1 MSDENEYI
9 ENADKHRFIFKALL
23 LENADKAQPGEIVID
38 VESGTFYVKGS
49 DGKLH
54 SKAADTMAKLQEL
67 DDAGILQSALAYVN
81 NAEVYTIYKKGN
93 KIRLDESLKLSV
105 NVRYY
110 AIRGTNPDTG
120 NLEYMT
126 GNLNNGEVE
135 NSLVDVTHDTSSANS
150 AYTGTAT
157 VGVLHTPSAVVEGKP
172 YYIEMYNSDRV
183 LVSSVPAQIVEV
195 DSLNF
200 ALTPEYNCTRIEIA
214 TSQDTMDTDPQTG
227 EQRPISYIY
236 RGQSLSAL
244 EIWVSAIFANGDK
257 KLINSDLASS
267 RLVITLPQDA
277 DTNTVGNE
285 FDITAKYYTEDVNID
300 DATDEERAN
309 YASLD
314 ATRHVKVVE
323 DIFTEVHSLIP
334 VPFIKKERLQS
345 GILADQIDL
354 RVFAFYKDNK
364 LEDVSR
370 NTRLTVSSDFD
381 ANTFDTT
388 QGFKLALG
396 LGNSGTQFEEDVTLL
411 MGSSPHHQFRRF
423 AIKSA
428 NWAMSET
435 SPMLKTP
442 VAQIDTRNNEFKN
455 WMRLNANDAAS
466 EVDTYTA
473 NATQKGTLA
482 AIKALGRATINNVVT
497 EPTHFRVRSVIKPEF
512 LHTPTPIDIAD
523 AVDGFEFVDTS
534 SEQTLDSYVTTN
546 NGIPYPVIVEFLKFD
561 AETGI
566 YTRLSVVPFFTT
578 ATTDFVEYSESVV
591 SNGAENN
598 QNQNNNEEPG
608 NGGEEEPASE
618 EPGL

>member
-1 MSDENEYI
+1 MSDENEYT

-38 VESGTFYVKGS
+38 VESGTFYVKGQ

-93 KIRLDESLKLSV
+93 KIRLDEALKLSV

-110 AIRGTNPDTG
+110 AIRGTNPETG

-126 GNLNNGEVE
+126 GNLNNGSVE

-157 VGVLHTPSAVVEGKP
+157 VGTLHTPSSVIEGKP

-183 LVSSVPAQIVEV
+183 LVSSVPAQVVEV

-200 ALTPEYNCTRIEIA
+200 ALTPEYNCTRIEIT
-214 TSQDTMDTDPQTG
+214 TSQDTMDTDPSTG
-227 EQRPISYIY
+227 EQRPVSYIY

-267 RLVITLPQDA
+267 RLVITLPVDA

-300 DATDEERAN
+300 AATDEERAA

-323 DIFTEVHSLIP
+323 DVYTDVHSLIP

-345 GILADQIDL
+345 GILADMIDL
-354 RVFAFYKDNK
+354 RVFAFYQDNK
-364 LEDVSR
+364 LEDVSK

-388 QGFKLALG
+388 QGFKIALG

-423 AIKSA
+423 AIHSA

-435 SPMLKTP
+435 TPLLKTP
-442 VAQIDTRNNEFKN
+442 VAQIDTKNNEFKN
-455 WMRLNANDAAS
+455 WMRLNANDAS
-466 EVDTYTA
+466 SQVDTYTA

-512 LHTPTPIDIAD
+512 LHTPTPVDIAD

-546 NGIPYPVIVEFLKFD
+546 NGIPYPVLVEFLVQDPVTNKF
-561 AETGI
+561 
-566 YTRLSVVPFFTT
+566 TRISAVPFFTT
-578 ATTDFVEYSESVV
+578 ATTDFVEYSETVV
-591 SNGAENN
+591 ANDSTDPN
-598 QNQNNNEEPG
+598 QSEEPNNNEESQ
-608 NGGEEEPASE
+608 NNESPA
-618 EPGL
+618 EPGE